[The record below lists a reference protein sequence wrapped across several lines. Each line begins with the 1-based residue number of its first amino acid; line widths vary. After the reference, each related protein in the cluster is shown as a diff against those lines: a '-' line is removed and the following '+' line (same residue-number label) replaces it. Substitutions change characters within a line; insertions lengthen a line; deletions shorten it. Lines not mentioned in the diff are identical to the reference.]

1 MKPTYL
7 CHALVLLHGDK
18 LVVHAMN
25 QQYGYG
31 ELGMIDLVP
40 FRPVLAMHHCA
51 EHKGRHVEGIVVFQ
65 QLLLFGALPSKA
77 SSGKK
82 RGGGRFT

>member
-7 CHALVLLHGDK
+7 CHALVLLNGDK
-18 LVVHAMN
+18 LVVHAMD

-51 EHKGRHVEGIVVFQ
+51 EHK
-65 QLLLFGALPSKA
+65 
-77 SSGKK
+77 
-82 RGGGRFT
+82 